1 MKFAEHAALGLQH
14 VYDTMVNHLRQ
25 QQARA
30 VNAKGNC
37 RYRTENGNM
46 CAVGCLIA
54 EDEYE
59 HGLEM
64 LSLENTI
71 GYLMAGQLQPQRL
84 KPLLWHMR
92 QIHDDTTDVTEWE
105 LAFKDLAAHFDL
117 EYKEPT
123 TDV

>member
-1 MKFAEHAALGLQH
+1 MNFAEHAALGLQH

-25 QQARA
+25 QQTRA
-30 VNAKGNC
+30 VNENGNC

-54 EDEYE
+54 EEEYE
-59 HGLEM
+59 QDLEM

-71 GYLMAGQLQPQRL
+71 AFLMAGQLQPQRL

-92 QIHDDTTDVTEWE
+92 QLHDDTTDVTEWE
-105 LAFKDLAAHFDL
+105 QGFKDVAEYFDL
-117 EYKEPT
+117 EYKEPPNA
-123 TDV
+123 